1 MKKENTKKT
10 PVKPRTKTT
19 ITPEIIEKVEEL
31 AKKGLNNIMI
41 AQSLGME
48 VTTLSRNSKLKQAI
62 QNGKLE
68 LALEVSQTILDT
80 LYDDNSMKALLVK
93 RLGLFNKTI
102 DIKKPNNAKDA
113 ISNLS
118 DATKQYSEGFISESQ
133 LRTIQA
139 VSNSYIK
146 AHDSITLEER
156 LTKIEEMIKEKHEK

>member
-1 MKKENTKKT
+1 MKKNTKKT
-10 PVKPRTKTT
+10 PVKPRSKTT

-118 DATKQYSEGFISESQ
+118 DATKQYSEGEISE
-133 LRTIQA
+133 
-139 VSNSYIK
+139 VSRKSGQ
-146 AHDSITLEER
+146 
-156 LTKIEEMIKEKHEK
+156 